1 MRLGLATS
9 SGLHLLDK
17 RICANWARSNL
28 GPLQRI
34 YYIEIFG
41 PSRASGVVP
50 RLNLRRSSTPNC
62 HYLGGLR
69 VLPLQAVGRRD
80 CVNGVVGIEISM
92 GCVAEMDWSGL
103 NRNQHGVV

>member
-9 SGLHLLDK
+9 SGLHFLDK

-69 VLPLQAVGRRD
+69 VLPLQAVELRLG
-80 CVNGVVGIEISM
+80 
-92 GCVAEMDWSGL
+92 GL
-103 NRNQHGVV
+103 SKQVPLLDSLLVWFCPGYPWGL